1 MPLLSLK
8 QPSNDDKRITNTNI
22 KSMKINDLN
31 KQSELDLLKRAN
43 YLAKLIVRDKNRLL
57 FSGFPEERIKQFLEK
72 KNRFQKL
79 TADIAYRCHQWDK
92 TSQRQHLREQ
102 IETFLT
108 KMSKKMLVAE
118 HVTNEETLDF
128 GKTNFTTLDD
138 EMLVKEAFR
147 FVHHAQNQPT
157 YYKEFR
163 LNAATLESIELLSK
177 QMRLVIEEEKMSLVK
192 RLQFTMERNELC
204 LELADLIQ
212 DLCAE
217 GKRLWKSHNA
227 ANYHDYMICSKQST
241 ILNTTITHPA

>member
-1 MPLLSLK
+1 
-8 QPSNDDKRITNTNI
+8 
-22 KSMKINDLN
+22 MKINELN

-79 TADIAYRCHQWDK
+79 TADIAYRCPQWDK

-102 IETFLT
+102 IETFLLKMT
-108 KMSKKMLVAE
+108 KKIMVAD
-118 HVTNEETLDF
+118 VAAIGETPEFSSL
-128 GKTNFTTLDD
+128 NFESLDD
-138 EMLVKEAFR
+138 ETLVMESFR
-147 FVHHAQNQPT
+147 FVHHAQNQPA

-163 LNAATLESIELLSK
+163 LNAATLESIESLSK
-177 QMRLVIEEEKMSLVK
+177 QMRLVIEEEKTGLVK
-192 RLQFTMERNELC
+192 RLQYTMERNELC
-204 LELADLIQ
+204 HELADLIQ

-241 ILNTTITHPA
+241 ILNTTMTHPA